1 MTRDSLDLWDSQMR
15 KELRAEVR
23 KALADLGDAAPSP
36 IPEGRVIEL
45 RDLHLA
51 FGDHSV
57 LSGVGLDLHRGET
70 LSVLGGSG
78 AGKSTILRLILGLSL
93 PDSGEVRVEGHDI
106 TRAPLTQVLAL
117 RRNMGMVFQEA
128 ALFDSLSVYDNV
140 GFYLHEHTDLSE
152 TEIVRRV
159 RESLELVDLEPDQV
173 MDLLPAEL
181 SGGMKKRVGIARAIV
196 HRPRLLLYDEPTS
209 GLDPITV
216 RTINELILK
225 LQSELDVSSIVV
237 THDIGS
243 AFRISNRVALLFEG
257 SLVFVGSPEEMVASE
272 DPYVREFLR

>member
-1 MTRDSLDLWDSQMR
+1 MTSDSLDVWDSQMR
-15 KELRAEVR
+15 REVR
-23 KALADLGDAAPSP
+23 EEVRRALADLGEASRLPAT
-36 IPEGRVIEL
+36 EGAVVEL
-45 RDLHLA
+45 EDLSLS
-51 FGDHSV
+51 FGDYPV
-57 LSGVGLDLHRGET
+57 LRGITLGLHRGET

-93 PDSGEVRVEGHDI
+93 PDSGQVRLEGQDI
-106 TRAPLTQVLAL
+106 ANVPLTQVLTL

-140 GFYLHEHTDLSE
+140 AFYLHEHTKLPE
-152 TEIVRRV
+152 VEIERRV

-181 SGGMKKRVGIARAIV
+181 SGGMKKRVGIARAVV

-209 GLDPITV
+209 GLDPITT
-216 RTINELILK
+216 RTINDLILK
-225 LQSELDVSSIVV
+225 LQAELDVSSIVV
-237 THDIGS
+237 THDIRS

-257 SLVFVGSPEEMVASE
+257 ELVFVGSPEEMVASE
-272 DPYVREFLR
+272 DDYVREFLR